1 MELKDIIL
9 KFKDELEDYIYV
21 DNIDNLQL
29 SSRILYISKNN
40 LIIKRG
46 ILKDKR
52 DSILVLTG
60 FRKWYIYTDKYY
72 IFVKNNNYK
81 RDKFKEILKALVD
94 NNFEKKKL

>member
-72 IFVKNNNYK
+72 IFYKNNNYK
-81 RDKFKEILKALVD
+81 RDKFKETLKALVD
-94 NNFEKKKL
+94 NNFEIKKL